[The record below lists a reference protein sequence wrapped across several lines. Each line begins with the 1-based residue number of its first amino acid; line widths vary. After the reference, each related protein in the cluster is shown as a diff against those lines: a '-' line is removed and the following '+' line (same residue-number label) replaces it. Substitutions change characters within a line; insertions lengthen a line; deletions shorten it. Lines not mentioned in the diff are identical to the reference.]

1 MAYQDIIRIVPTA
14 QSLSLLRSVVPSKKK
29 KKKGM
34 TKSAVEIIV
43 GTSLIKETAKFT

>member
-1 MAYQDIIRIVPTA
+1 M
-14 QSLSLLRSVVPSKKK
+14 QSISLLRSLTPKRKK

-43 GTSLIKETAKFT
+43 GTELIKETSKII